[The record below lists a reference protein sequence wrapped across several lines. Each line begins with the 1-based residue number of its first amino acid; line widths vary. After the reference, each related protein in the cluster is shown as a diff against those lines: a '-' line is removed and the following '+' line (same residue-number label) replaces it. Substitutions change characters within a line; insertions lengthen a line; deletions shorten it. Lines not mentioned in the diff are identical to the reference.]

1 MKRRTLVC
9 AIMVVLACV
18 AGVAPAYTVNP
29 YAADTDAYSGS
40 NSDQP
45 GTGATLTSAGDTW
58 NAGSVTNLNNGGSST
73 FALGDSIS
81 NGYALTQGTSVTYA
95 FNLTNALKGWN
106 IDEITSYAAWDDNR
120 TYQQY
125 SVLATFVDKAP
136 QYVIGS
142 ADAGVSFI
150 GEGHLSTKIDITGL
164 GLTGVT
170 SLTFSNFGTSTIGM
184 GAVYHEIDV
193 FGSAT
198 TIPEP
203 SAIVILASSLFGLF
217 AYAWRKR
224 K

>member
-1 MKRRTLVC
+1 MKRC
-9 AIMVVLACV
+9 ATACMVLVVLGCV

-29 YAADTDAYSGS
+29 YASNADDYFGS
-40 NSDQP
+40 DSDQP
-45 GTGATLTSAGDTW
+45 GTGATLTFSGTYWAGNLT
-58 NAGSVTNLNNGGSST
+58 SLNNGGDST
-73 FALGDSIS
+73 FDQGDSIN
-81 NGYALTQGTSVTYA
+81 NGYGLYQGMSVTYT
-95 FNLTNALKGWN
+95 FDLTNAQNGWN
-106 IDEITSYAAWDDNR
+106 IDEITSYAAWDDLR

-125 SVLATFVDKAP
+125 SVLATFANNTT

-150 GEGHLSTKIDITGL
+150 GEGNLSTKIDITGL

-170 SLTFSNFGTSTIGM
+170 SLTFSNFGTTSMGM

-203 SAIVILASSLFGLF
+203 MSILILASGLFGLL
-217 AYAWRKR
+217 AYAWRK
-224 K
+224 KK